1 MRVMKVCMREMWYG
15 KSCKWSE
22 LWSGGMGEKKYIER
36 MGSEDFVKE
45 KVYVSGGVGP
55 SHRGRPPGR
64 WRDRV
69 KEYMLERG
77 ATGGG
82 GLDQARREC

>member
-1 MRVMKVCMREMWYG
+1 MD
-15 KSCKWSE
+15 
-22 LWSGGMGEKKYIER
+22 EKKYIER
-36 MGSEDFVKE
+36 MGSDNFVKE
-45 KVYVSGGVGP
+45 KMYVSGGVGP
-55 SHRGRPPGR
+55 SSRGRPLGR

-77 ATGGG
+77 AAGGG